1 MCEHTY
7 ITFKSGCVRVCVMH
21 ACMHSLMH
29 THTHSLVDESHI
41 LTIY

>member
-7 ITFKSGCVRVCVMH
+7 ITFKSGCVRACMH